1 MESFASYAQ
10 TSELPPEI
18 DDEVINRFEDRE
30 RISSVEI
37 LHEDKPDEFK
47 PDNGDNQSFTNGE
60 ASANGRA
67 QELLNEDWHFD
78 RLNSQ
83 VDPSPSHD
91 RIVNGESVYE
101 GKDGLQSR
109 TNDILA
115 TGNPEFIS
123 SHQAMLGD
131 LTSKGWHELPSYN
144 DGKNIFLTI
153 CYIDREGY
161 LFYLTLQKEV
171 SEDTEPE
178 RETKIVELAEN
189 GQEQTTN
196 TDIDEEISLYEL
208 LKNSLRDQLSEEAT
222 AEVGE
227 EELFTETAPL
237 WLSLEAEST
246 PLEPAAEEISYQAAY
261 QEEDR
266 VQEEEQESIPDTTTN
281 ESISFEMSATKI
293 LELTPSPID
302 ATASSVETT
311 EEMPADYLLTESDNT
326 LSIPEASVEQP
337 VFFKEKVQPQIKVER
352 PDTFDTDTYIEK
364 KAEST
369 ETTHFKTELIIQD
382 PSINTASNELSQQ
395 PVTETS
401 FTEVP
406 LNFIDPAPAD
416 TSEVISFEKAITQ
429 PATEEIFTQTNHV
442 EIPNTSQEITA
453 TIIDTET
460 TALESKITPQ
470 EEIPGPTIEPAQ
482 DILASPKHAL
492 RELLKPETPLNIQT
506 IGPLSEKAPIPI
518 TKFTRQES
526 KPAAIEQIT
535 VAKSE
540 DSFHTEIIF
549 ESPVEKRS
557 KETLEVTA
565 EPQPITQEIITMDPA
580 EVSQTALR
588 ERVVVKRDVKEQ
600 QPEPAREIF
609 APVIIER
616 NKKILDADKK
626 NKCSKNLGRRKERG
640 D

>member
-1 MESFASYAQ
+1 
-10 TSELPPEI
+10 
-18 DDEVINRFEDRE
+18 
-30 RISSVEI
+30 
-37 LHEDKPDEFK
+37 
-47 PDNGDNQSFTNGE
+47 
-60 ASANGRA
+60 
-67 QELLNEDWHFD
+67 
-78 RLNSQ
+78 
-83 VDPSPSHD
+83 
-91 RIVNGESVYE
+91 
-101 GKDGLQSR
+101 
-109 TNDILA
+109 
-115 TGNPEFIS
+115 
-123 SHQAMLGD
+123 
-131 LTSKGWHELPSYN
+131 
-144 DGKNIFLTI
+144 
-153 CYIDREGY
+153 
-161 LFYLTLQKEV
+161 
-171 SEDTEPE
+171 
-178 RETKIVELAEN
+178 
-189 GQEQTTN
+189 
-196 TDIDEEISLYEL
+196 
-208 LKNSLRDQLSEEAT
+208 
-222 AEVGE
+222 
-227 EELFTETAPL
+227 
-237 WLSLEAEST
+237 
-246 PLEPAAEEISYQAAY
+246 
-261 QEEDR
+261 
-266 VQEEEQESIPDTTTN
+266 
-281 ESISFEMSATKI
+281 
-293 LELTPSPID
+293 
-302 ATASSVETT
+302 
-311 EEMPADYLLTESDNT
+311 MPADYLLTESDNT

-626 NKCSKNLGRRKERG
+626 INAPKISEEEKNVVTETKIPTISHEVIEALKTIFAFSEDGKQSKSDTESFDRRKKTQEETTNPSLLYTKNLIKQASEILSSKKPAQGTMQNNNDDTGAVLKTSTQTNSSTLAA
-640 D
+640 